1 MPDGTT
7 PQIGRFGSG
16 QAVRRIEDK
25 ALLAGQGQFT
35 DDFAPAGT
43 AHMYFLRSQH
53 AHARLVSISIEA
65 ARLMPGVVA
74 ILTGADLVAAG
85 VKPLLVALPFKRPDG
100 SPLTAPPRDILA
112 TGQVRFVGEPVAAII
127 AETLAQARDAAEA
140 IEVDYDPL
148 PAAIGPGH
156 AAAVGAPLVWEGA
169 VGNVVAES
177 RYGDAA
183 AADAAFANAAHVV
196 ALDIENQRLAP
207 VSMEPRVA
215 LGEYDA
221 QTGRITLRL
230 SCQMPS
236 GVRDAIC
243 KELLDIP
250 TDKLRVLV
258 GDVGGGFGMKTGLNP
273 EEGVV
278 AYAARML
285 GRPVKWTA
293 ARMEDF
299 LSALHGR
306 ATESRAEMALD
317 ASGKVL
323 ALRVRTIADMGAY
336 PRNASVAIQ
345 LLVGPW
351 VSTSIYDITLVD
363 FTFKAVL
370 TNTAPTGPYRG
381 AGRPEAI
388 YLLERLFDT
397 AARKMAL
404 DPAELRRRNMITP
417 GQMPYKNAMAM
428 TYDSGSFERI
438 MDQGLALAD
447 WNGFSAR
454 EAAARARGV
463 LRGRG
468 IATFLEWTGGN
479 VFEERVT
486 IAVKGDGSIEIYA
499 TTQGMGQG
507 IATSYAQLAV
517 DVFGVELERI
527 QVVFGDSDRGSGFGS
542 AGSRSLF
549 TAGSAVKVAADKTV
563 DEARELAADALETA
577 SADIEYRAGAF
588 TVAGTDRAIGLF
600 ELAARQPEGR
610 IFMDSTSSVSGP
622 TWPNGCHICEVE
634 IVPETGEVM
643 VVSYASVNDAGRV
656 VNPMIVEGQVV
667 GGALQGIGQAMCE
680 HVIYDAET
688 GQPLTASFMDYC
700 LPRADMVGDYA
711 TRLDASIPCLT
722 NPLGVKGVG
731 ELGTIGATPAVMN
744 AVADALARSGRAVAA
759 DTIRMP
765 LTPPQVWNLLN
776 G

>member
-1 MPDGTT
+1 MPDGNP

-35 DDFAPAGT
+35 DDFAPAGVT
-43 AHMYFLRSQH
+43 QMVFLRSPH
-53 AHARLVSISIEA
+53 AHAKLVSMDTTVASA
-65 ARLMPGVVA
+65 MPGVVA

-85 VKPLLVALPFKRPDG
+85 VKPMFVALPFKRPDG
-100 SPLTAPPRDILA
+100 SALTAPPRHCLA
-112 TGQVRFVGEPVAAII
+112 VEEVRFVGEPVAAII
-127 AETLAQARDAAEA
+127 AETVAQARDAAEA
-140 IEVDYDPL
+140 IEVEYEEL
-148 PAAIGPGH
+148 PAVIGPGN
-156 AAAVGAPLVWEGA
+156 AAAAGAPLVWQGA
-169 VGNVVAES
+169 PGNLVAES

-183 AADAAFANAAHVV
+183 AAEAAFASAAHVV
-196 ALDIENQRLAP
+196 GLDIENQRLAP

-215 LGEYDA
+215 LGEYDGE
-221 QTGRITLRL
+221 TGRITLRL

-285 GRPVKWTA
+285 GRPVKWA
-293 ARMEDF
+293 ATRMEDF

-317 ASGKVL
+317 ADGKVL
-323 ALRVRTIADMGAY
+323 ALRVRTQADMGAY

-351 VSTSIYDITLVD
+351 VSTSIYNITLVD
-363 FTFKAVL
+363 FSFQALL

-404 DPAELRRRNMITP
+404 DPAELRRRNMIAP
-417 GQMPYKNAMAM
+417 AQMPYKNAMAM

-438 MDQGLALAD
+438 LDQGLVLAD
-447 WNGFSAR
+447 WNGF
-454 EAAARARGV
+454 AARAAASAAKGR

-517 DVFGVELERI
+517 DVFGVELDRI

-549 TAGSAVKVAADKTV
+549 TAGSAVKLAADKTV
-563 DEARELAADALETA
+563 DEARDMAAEALETA
-577 SADIEYRAGAF
+577 AADIEYRAGAF

-610 IFMDSTSSVSGP
+610 IFIDHTSSVSGP

-634 IVPETGEVM
+634 LVPETGEVL
-643 VVSYASVNDAGRV
+643 VASYASVNDAGRV

-711 TRLDASIPCLT
+711 TQLDTSIPCLT

-744 AVADALARSGRAVAA
+744 AVADALARAGKAAAA
-759 DTIRMP
+759 DTVRMP
-765 LTPPQVWNLLN
+765 LTAPQIWSLLN
-776 G
+776 

>member
-1 MPDGTT
+1 MPDGNP

-16 QAVRRIEDK
+16 QAVRRIEDR
-25 ALLAGQGQFT
+25 ALLAGEGQFT
-35 DDFAPAGT
+35 DDFAPAGLT
-43 AHMYFLRSQH
+43 QMVFLRSPHPH
-53 AHARLVSISIEA
+53 AKLVSVDTTA
-65 ARLMPGVVA
+65 ASAMPGVVA

-85 VKPLLVALPFKRPDG
+85 VKPMFVALPFKRPDG
-100 SPLTAPPRDILA
+100 SALTAPPRHCLA
-112 TGQVRFVGEPVAAII
+112 VDEVRFVGEPLAAII
-127 AETLAQARDAAEA
+127 AETLGQARDAAEA
-140 IEVDYDPL
+140 IEVEYAEL
-148 PAAIGPGH
+148 PPVIGPGR
-156 AAAVGAPLVWEGA
+156 AAAPGAPLVWEGA
-169 VGNVVAES
+169 PGNLVAES

-183 AADAAFANAAHVV
+183 AAEAAFAKAAHVV
-196 ALDIENQRLAP
+196 GLDIENQRLAP

-215 LGEYDA
+215 LGEYDGG
-221 QTGRITLRL
+221 TGRITLRL
-230 SCQMPS
+230 SSQMPS

-285 GRPVKWTA
+285 GRPVKWAST
-293 ARMEDF
+293 RMEDF

-317 ASGKVL
+317 AQGKVL
-323 ALRVRTIADMGAY
+323 ALRVRTHADMGAY

-363 FTFKAVL
+363 FTFQALL

-404 DPAELRRRNMITP
+404 DPAELRRRNMIAPT
-417 GQMPYKNAMAM
+417 QMPYKNAMAM
-428 TYDSGSFERI
+428 TYDSGAFERI
-438 MDQGLALAD
+438 LDQGLALSD
-447 WNGFSAR
+447 WNGF
-454 EAAARARGV
+454 AARAAASAAKGR

-486 IAVKGDGSIEIYA
+486 IAVKGDGGIEIYA

-549 TAGSAVKVAADKTV
+549 TAGSAVKLAADKTV
-563 DEARELAADALETA
+563 DEARDMAAEALETSA
-577 SADIEYRAGAF
+577 ADIEYRAGAF

-610 IFMDSTSSVSGP
+610 IFIDHTSSVSGP
-622 TWPNGCHICEVE
+622 TWPNGCHVCEVE
-634 IVPETGEVM
+634 LIPETGEV
-643 VVSYASVNDAGRV
+643 VIAAYASVNDAGRV

-700 LPRADMVGDYA
+700 LPRADMVADYA
-711 TRLDASIPCLT
+711 TCLDTTIPCLT

-744 AVADALARSGRAVAA
+744 AVADALARNGRAAAA
-759 DTIRMP
+759 DRVSMP
-765 LTPPQVWNLLN
+765 LTAEQVWRLLA
-776 G
+776 

>member
-1 MPDGTT
+1 MPDGTP

-43 AHMYFLRSQH
+43 AHMAFLRSPH
-53 AHARLVSISIEA
+53 AHARLVSVNADA
-65 ARLMPGVVA
+65 ARAMPGVVA

-100 SPLTAPPRDILA
+100 TPLTAPPRDILA
-112 TGQVRFVGEPVAAII
+112 TGQVRFVGEPIAAII

-140 IEVDYDPL
+140 IEVEYAEL
-148 PAAIGPGH
+148 PAVIGPSR
-156 AAAVGAPLVWEGA
+156 AAADGAPLVWEGA
-169 VGNVVAES
+169 PGNIVAES

-183 AADAAFANAAHVV
+183 AAEAAFASAAHVV

-207 VSMEPRVA
+207 ASMEPRVA

-221 QTGRITLRL
+221 ATGRITLRL

-278 AYAARML
+278 AFAARRL
-285 GRPVKWTA
+285 GRPVKWA
-293 ARMEDF
+293 ATRMEDF

-317 ASGKVL
+317 ADGRVL
-323 ALRVRTIADMGAY
+323 ALRVRTLADMGAY
-336 PRNASVAIQ
+336 PRSASVAIQ

-351 VSTSIYDITLVD
+351 VSTSIYDITCVD
-363 FTFKAVL
+363 FTFQALL

-404 DPAELRRRNMITP
+404 DPAELRRRNMISP
-417 GQMPYKNAMAM
+417 AQMPYKNAMAM
-428 TYDSGSFERI
+428 TYDSGAFERI
-438 MDQGLALAD
+438 MDQGLKLAD
-447 WNGFSAR
+447 WHGFAAR
-454 EAAARARGV
+454 EAASKAQGR

-486 IAVKGDGSIEIYA
+486 IAVKGDGGIEIYA

-517 DVFGVELERI
+517 DVFGVELDRI
-527 QVVFGDSDRGSGFGS
+527 RVVFGDSDRGSGFGS

-549 TAGSAVKVAADKTV
+549 TAGSAVKLAADRTV
-563 DEARELAADALETA
+563 DEARDLAAEALETA
-577 SADIEYRAGAF
+577 SADIEYRAGSF
-588 TVAGTDRAIGLF
+588 TVMGTDRAIGLF
-600 ELAARQPEGR
+600 DLAARQPEGR
-610 IFMDSTSSVSGP
+610 IFMDHTSSVAGP

-634 IVPETGEVM
+634 LLPETGEV
-643 VVSYASVNDAGRV
+643 VIAGYASVNDAGRV

-700 LPRADMVGDYA
+700 LPRADMVADYA
-711 TRLDASIPCLT
+711 TKLDASIPCLT

-744 AVADALARSGRAVAA
+744 AVADALARAGHAAAADAVA
-759 DTIRMP
+759 MP
-765 LTPPQVWNLLN
+765 LTPPRIWAMLH

>member
-1 MPDGTT
+1 MPDGNP

-25 ALLAGQGQFT
+25 ALLAGQGKFT
-35 DDFAPAGT
+35 DDFSPAGLT
-43 AHMYFLRSQH
+43 HMVFLRSPH
-53 AHARLVSISIEA
+53 AHARLVSINTDA
-65 ARLMPGVVA
+65 ARAMPGVVA

-100 SPLTAPPRDILA
+100 TPLTAPPRDILA
-112 TGQVRFVGEPVAAII
+112 TGQVRFVGEAVAAII
-127 AETLAQARDAAEA
+127 AETLAEARDAAEA
-140 IEVDYDPL
+140 IEVDYAEL
-148 PAAIGPGH
+148 SAVIGPG
-156 AAAVGAPLVWEGA
+156 AAAAAGAPLVWEGA
-169 VGNVVAES
+169 AGNLVAES
-177 RYGDAA
+177 RYGDATA
-183 AADAAFANAAHVV
+183 AEGAFTRAAHVV

-221 QTGRITLRL
+221 ATGRITLRL

-250 TDKLRVLV
+250 TEKLRVLV

-278 AYAARML
+278 AYAARMV
-285 GRPVKWTA
+285 GRPVKWA
-293 ARMEDF
+293 ATRMEDF

-317 ASGKVL
+317 AAGKVL

-351 VSTSIYDITLVD
+351 VSTSIYDIGLVD
-363 FTFKAVL
+363 FTFQAVL
-370 TNTAPTGPYRG
+370 TNTAPPGPYRG

-397 AARKMAL
+397 AARKMGL
-404 DPAELRRRNMITP
+404 DPAELRRRNMIAP
-417 GQMPYKNAMAM
+417 SQMPYKNAMAM

-447 WNGFSAR
+447 WHGFAAR
-454 EAAARARGV
+454 EAASRALGR

-486 IAVKGDGSIEIYA
+486 IAVKGDGGIEIYA

-563 DEARELAADALETA
+563 DEARELAADALEVA

-600 ELAARQPEGR
+600 ELAARQPDGR

-634 IVPETGEVM
+634 LVPETGEVLIA
-643 VVSYASVNDAGRV
+643 SYASVNDAGRV

-680 HVIYDAET
+680 HVIYDTET

-700 LPRADMVGDYA
+700 LPRADMVGDY
-711 TRLDASIPCLT
+711 TTKLDSSIPCLT

-744 AVADALARSGRAVAA
+744 AVADALARSGRVAAA

-765 LTPPQVWNLLN
+765 LTAPQIWACLA
-776 G
+776 